1 MAKDSVLVN
10 GVTASLANT
19 LEVIFTAVEDTLI
32 KAVTASNPTT
42 INASYQ
48 MNIVPSSGDIT
59 KPEIPFQVVIRLD
72 ADNGADVV
80 NHVIPKGGTLRIST
94 SAADSIAF
102 RVTGRVLTP

>member
-19 LEVIFTAVEDTLI
+19 LETIFTAVEDTLI

-48 MNIVPSSGDIT
+48 MNIVPASGDTT

-94 SAADSIAF
+94 SVANSIAF

>member
-1 MAKDSVLVN
+1 MAKDSVLVD
-10 GVTASLANT
+10 GITASLANT
-19 LEVIFTAVEDTLI
+19 LETIFTAVEDTLI

-42 INASYQ
+42 VNASYQ

-59 KPEIPFQVVIRLD
+59 KPEIPLQVVIRLD

-102 RVTGRVLTP
+102 RVTGRILTP

>member
-19 LEVIFTAVEDTLI
+19 LETIFTAVEDTLI

-48 MNIVPSSGDIT
+48 MNIVPSSGDTT

-94 SAADSIAF
+94 SAANSIAF